1 MPASLICQEPGKVL
15 AMDGFSWTH
24 PLGQRT
30 CRGIILVDEGSRHF
44 IIKILE
50 YGRTEQDLGN
60 STAEEAINVVINEW
74 LPHYG
79 KPALI
84 RVDADG
90 CYRNNL
96 FTQAVEGLGVRVD
109 QIAGEAHWKMAW
121 PNG

>member
-60 STAEEAINVVINEW
+60 STAEEAINVVI
-74 LPHYG
+74 
-79 KPALI
+79 
-84 RVDADG
+84 VF
-90 CYRNNL
+90 C
-96 FTQAVEGLGVRVD
+96 
-109 QIAGEAHWKMAW
+109 
-121 PNG
+121 